1 MPITRQGMSSK
12 EIERSIAQRVANT
25 IEAIAVC
32 EIKIR
37 MAHDSMDQVLVKK
50 TKDELDENRLEYVP
64 IVQEFPEVFPEDL
77 IECLLKIQYEVWL
90 SPTLSSRRRCSKDGV
105 HDSLWSLRIPS
116 DVFWSY
122 NQRIGEKEEDA
133 FQLLKHNSYS
143 APILA
148 LPEGSENFIVYCDAS
163 HKGLGAVLM
172 QKEKVIA
179 YASCQLKIYEK
190 NYTTHDL
197 ELGVAVFALKM

>member
-1 MPITRQGMSSK
+1 KMPITRQGMSSK

-37 MAHDSMDQVLVKK
+37 MAHDSMDQVVRDEEAINLGCD
-50 TKDELDENRLEYVP
+50 TKRQSLSEIAVALTNLENSFREEDVTKMAFMTRYGHY
-64 IVQEFPEVFPEDL
+64 EFQVMSFGL
-77 IECLLKIQYEVWL
+77 TTNA
-90 SPTLSSRRRCSKDGV
+90 SA
-105 HDSLWSLRIPS
+105 
-116 DVFWSY
+116 
-122 NQRIGEKEEDA
+122 GEKEEDA